1 MANEKLET
9 PEIRILHSRIAA
21 LEQLIEVYEDSVV
34 EQADKLYGEIAEHR
48 LAEEALQKSEACF
61 RGLLESSPDAM
72 VIVNT
77 ENGILM
83 VNEQLEMMFGYGRAE
98 ILGKKVEML
107 IPARFSRHS
116 EQSRE
121 YVGCPARRSMG
132 QEVEL
137 YALRRDGS
145 EFPVE
150 VSLSPLET
158 AGGTIVSAVVRDIT
172 ERKRAKEDIQ
182 RLNEALEA
190 KIEQR
195 TRELSDAQ
203 EELLR
208 REKLNMLGI
217 VAANVGNE
225 LRNPLGVMNNAV
237 YYLSTLLA
245 DADQSV
251 REYLEIIGK
260 EIEGSQRVLS
270 DFIDFF
276 RAAPPRARYVPVDEL
291 ISQSLAVS
299 ELQENVTVSVEV
311 PEALPVKVDPSQMR
325 QVFRNLITNAAQA
338 MPEGGALRICA
349 RRVPG
354 SRLEAQGYPGRN
366 IEPGTS
372 DFDPVP
378 RFVEISVA
386 DSGPG
391 IPRGHMQKVFQPL
404 FSTKARGIGLGL
416 SICKSFTESN
426 GGRIEVESEQG
437 KGACFTVQLPIGV
450 AARGSEQPGVEAWQD
465 AKVKELTSYLMELK

>member
-1 MANEKLET
+1 
-9 PEIRILHSRIAA
+9 
-21 LEQLIEVYEDSVV
+21 
-34 EQADKLYGEIAEHR
+34 
-48 LAEEALQKSEACF
+48 
-61 RGLLESSPDAM
+61 
-72 VIVNT
+72 
-77 ENGILM
+77 M
-83 VNEQLEMMFGYGRAE
+83 VNEQLEMMFGYDRAE
-98 ILGKKVEML
+98 ILGKKVEIL

-121 YVGCPARRSMG
+121 YFGCPGRRSMG
-132 QEVEL
+132 REVEL

-158 AGGTIVSAVVRDIT
+158 AGGTIVSAVVRDNT

-237 YYLSTLLA
+237 YYLSTMLA
-245 DADQSV
+245 DADESV
-251 REYLEIIGK
+251 GEYLEIIGK
-260 EIEGSQRVLS
+260 EIEGAQRVLS

-276 RAAPPRARYVPVDEL
+276 RATPPRAREVPVDEL
-291 ISQSLAVS
+291 ISQSLAACDVPG
-299 ELQENVTVSVEV
+299 NVTVSVEV

-325 QVFRNLITNAAQA
+325 QVFRNLIVNAAQA

-349 RRVPG
+349 RLVPG
-354 SRLEAQGYPGRN
+354 YEAQETGPGESN
-366 IEPGTS
+366 LEPPGS
-372 DFDPVP
+372 
-378 RFVEISVA
+378 VEISVA
-386 DSGPG
+386 DSGAG
-391 IPRGHMQKVFQPL
+391 IPSENVEKVFQPL
-404 FSTKARGIGLGL
+404 FSTKARGLGLGL
-416 SICKSFTESN
+416 SISKSFTESN
-426 GGRIEVESEQG
+426 GGRIEVESGVG
-437 KGACFTVQLPIGV
+437 KGTTFTVALPVG
-450 AARGSEQPGVEAWQD
+450 RREP
-465 AKVKELTSYLMELK
+465 

>member
-1 MANEKLET
+1 MANEK
-9 PEIRILHSRIAA
+9 PDAAEIRILHSRIAA

-34 EQADKLYGEIAEHR
+34 EQADKLYGEIAGHR
-48 LAEEALQKSEACF
+48 LAEEALLKSEACF
-61 RGLLESSPDAM
+61 RGLLESAPDAM

-77 ENGILM
+77 ENEILM
-83 VNEQLEMMFGYGRAE
+83 VNEQLEMMFGYDRAE
-98 ILGKKVEML
+98 ILGEKDEIL
-107 IPARFSRHS
+107 IPARFSRHR
-116 EQSRE
+116 EQSLE
-121 YVGCPARRSMG
+121 YVECPRRRSMG
-132 QEVEL
+132 QELEL

-190 KIEQR
+190 KIELR

-245 DADQSV
+245 DADESV

-260 EIEGSQRVLS
+260 EIEGAQRVLS

-276 RAAPPRARYVPVDEL
+276 RATPPRAREVPVDEL
-291 ISQSLAVS
+291 ISQSLAASDVPG
-299 ELQENVTVSVEV
+299 NVTVSVEV

-325 QVFRNLITNAAQA
+325 QVFRNLIVNAAQA

-349 RRVPG
+349 RLVPG
-354 SRLEAQGYPGRN
+354 YEAQETGPGESN
-366 IEPGTS
+366 LEPPGS
-372 DFDPVP
+372 
-378 RFVEISVA
+378 VEISVA
-386 DSGPG
+386 DSGAG
-391 IPRGHMQKVFQPL
+391 IPSENMEKVFQPL
-404 FSTKARGIGLGL
+404 FSTKARGLGLGL
-416 SICKSFTESN
+416 SISKSFTESN
-426 GGRIEVESEQG
+426 GGRIEVESGVG
-437 KGACFTVQLPIGV
+437 KGTTFTVALPVG
-450 AARGSEQPGVEAWQD
+450 RREP
-465 AKVKELTSYLMELK
+465 

>member
-1 MANEKLET
+1 MANEKPEAA
-9 PEIRILHSRIAA
+9 EIRILHSRIAA

-61 RGLLESSPDAM
+61 RGLLESAPDAM

-77 ENGILM
+77 ENEILM
-83 VNEQLEMMFGYGRAE
+83 VNEQLEIMFGYDRAE
-98 ILGKKVEML
+98 VLGKKVEVL
-107 IPARFSRHS
+107 IPPRFSHHR

-121 YVGCPARRSMG
+121 YVECPRRRSMG
-132 QEVEL
+132 QELEL

-150 VSLSPLET
+150 VGLSPLET
-158 AGGTIVSAVVRDIT
+158 AGGMIVSAVVRDIT

-208 REKLNMLGI
+208 REKLNILGV

-245 DADQSV
+245 DADESV

-260 EIEGSQRVLS
+260 EIESSQRVLS

-276 RAAPPRARYVPVDEL
+276 RARTPRAKELPVDEL
-291 ISQSLAVS
+291 INESLAGCDVPG
-299 ELQENVTVSVEV
+299 NVTVSVEIQ
-311 PEALPVKVDPSQMR
+311 EALPMVQVDASQMR
-325 QVFRNLITNAAQA
+325 QVLRNLITNAAQA
-338 MPEGGALRICA
+338 MPEGGALRIGA

-354 SRLEAQGYPGRN
+354 YEAQETGPGESN
-366 IEPGTS
+366 LEPPGS
-372 DFDPVP
+372 
-378 RFVEISVA
+378 VEISVA
-386 DSGPG
+386 DSGAG
-391 IPRGHMQKVFQPL
+391 IPSENMEKVFQPL

-416 SICKSFTESN
+416 SICKSFAESN
-426 GGRIEVESEQG
+426 GGRIEVESGVG
-437 KGACFTVQLPIGV
+437 KGTTFTVALPEG
-450 AARGSEQPGVEAWQD
+450 RREP
-465 AKVKELTSYLMELK
+465 

>member
-1 MANEKLET
+1 MSNEKPEA
-9 PEIRILHSRIAA
+9 EIRNLRSRIAA

-48 LAEEALQKSEACF
+48 RDEEALKKSEACF
-61 RGLLESSPDAM
+61 RGLMESAPDAM

-77 ENGILM
+77 ENEILM
-83 VNEQLEMMFGYGRAE
+83 VNEQLEMMFGYDRAE
-98 ILGKKVEML
+98 ILGEKVEVL
-107 IPARFSRHS
+107 IPPRFSQHREH
-116 EQSRE
+116 SRE
-121 YVGCPARRSMG
+121 YLSCPRRRSMG

-158 AGGTIVSAVVRDIT
+158 AGGMIVSAVVRDIT

-208 REKLNMLGI
+208 REKLNLLGI

-225 LRNPLGVMNNAV
+225 LRNPLGVMSNAV
-237 YYLSTLLA
+237 YYLGIMLA
-245 DADQSV
+245 EADESV
-251 REYLEIIGK
+251 GEYLQIIRN

-276 RAAPPRARYVPVDEL
+276 RARTPRLQEVPVDEL
-291 ISQSLAVS
+291 INRSLA
-299 ELQENVTVSVEV
+299 LCDLPGQVTVSVAIQ
-311 PEALPVKVDPSQMR
+311 EALPEVRVDPSQMR
-325 QVFRNLITNAAQA
+325 QVLRNLITNALQA
-338 MPEGGALRICA
+338 MPEGGALRIGA
-349 RRVPG
+349 RR
-354 SRLEAQGYPGRN
+354 A
-366 IEPGTS
+366 
-372 DFDPVP
+372 DPD
-378 RFVEISVA
+378 FVEIRVA
-386 DSGPG
+386 DSGAG
-391 IPRGHMQKVFQPL
+391 IPPEHVEKVFQPL
-404 FSTKARGIGLGL
+404 FSTRARGIGLGL
-416 SICKSFTESN
+416 SICKGFTESI
-426 GGRIEVESEQG
+426 GGRIEVASEPG
-437 KGACFTVQLPIGV
+437 KGSCFTVKLPV
-450 AARGSEQPGVEAWQD
+450 D
-465 AKVKELTSYLMELK
+465 AGGK

>member
-1 MANEKLET
+1 MANEKPET
-9 PEIRILHSRIAA
+9 AEIRILRSRVAA

-34 EQADKLYGEIAEHR
+34 EQADKLYGEIAKHR
-48 LAEEALQKSEACF
+48 LDEEALQKSEACF
-61 RGLLESSPDAM
+61 RGLMESAPDAM

-77 ENGILM
+77 ENEILM

-98 ILGKKVEML
+98 LLGEKVEIL
-107 IPARFSRHS
+107 IPRRFSRHS

-121 YVGCPARRSMG
+121 YVKCSKRRFMG
-132 QEVEL
+132 HEMEL

-158 AGGTIVSAVVRDIT
+158 AGGMIVSAVVRDIT
-172 ERKRAKEDIQ
+172 ERKRAEEDIQ

-245 DADQSV
+245 DADEPV
-251 REYLEIIGK
+251 REYLEIIGM
-260 EIEGSQRVLS
+260 EIEGSRRVLS

-276 RAAPPRARYVPVDEL
+276 RATPPRAKEVPVDEL
-291 ISQSLAVS
+291 ISQSLAVCD
-299 ELQENVTVSVEV
+299 LPGNVTVSVEI
-311 PEALPVKVDPSQMR
+311 PEALPVRVDPSQMR
-325 QVFRNLITNAAQA
+325 QVFRNLITNAVQA
-338 MPEGGALRICA
+338 MPEGGTLRIGA

-354 SRLEAQGYPGRN
+354 TQAQETGPGESDLEATG
-366 IEPGTS
+366 S
-372 DFDPVP
+372 VA
-378 RFVEISVA
+378 ISVA

-391 IPRGHMQKVFQPL
+391 IPPEHLEKVFQPL

-416 SICKSFTESN
+416 SICKSVTESN
-426 GGRIEVESEQG
+426 GGGIELESEPG
-437 KGACFTVQLPIGV
+437 KGTCFTVKLPVDEGG
-450 AARGSEQPGVEAWQD
+450 R
-465 AKVKELTSYLMELK
+465 